1 MMIQINRNKPTI
13 LNFSLEVHG
22 SNQPPT
28 ARLVIPISETL
39 AIVVNGDVDKSVI
52 TVEVPPIAEYYKLDE
67 SVIKNSKL
75 EVIIDESLF
84 IPWSG
89 ELGIKD
95 TPVVNAT
102 VSESTKR
109 TSKIKATI
117 IPPVEEPE
125 ESIVEDIIETPVLEE
140 EIVIEKPEKSEVKL
154 FKGKKQTPITGGW
167 K

>member
-1 MMIQINRNKPTI
+1 MILINKDKPTV

-22 SNQPPT
+22 SNQLPV

-39 AIVVNGDVDKSVI
+39 SIIVNGEVDKSTVK
-52 TVEVPPIAEYYKLDE
+52 VEVPPAGEFYKLDE
-67 SVIKNSKL
+67 TVIKDSKL
-75 EVIIDESLF
+75 EVIVDESLF
-84 IPWSG
+84 VPWSG

-95 TPVVNAT
+95 TPVVSAA

-117 IPPVEEPE
+117 IPPEEEKLEEPIIKE
-125 ESIVEDIIETPVLEE
+125 TIETPILGEE
-140 EIVIEKPEKSEVKL
+140 TTIEKPEKSGVKV
-154 FKGKKQTPITGGW
+154 FKGKKQAASGGW